1 MVLRVK
7 DEAIQ
12 RGLQV
17 FTAGQLTDALRHRL
31 LIANA
36 HLEAALRRECGQL
49 NPCRT
54 VTQQVQVIGAPA
66 RVRRGLCLQALAQ
79 EEQMNQ
85 VAGGAAGQQASK
97 GVDLAVQHQVRL
109 AAVAA
114 PEVDECAGRRV
125 VRGVH
130 QRVGAAL
137 QANGGQAS
145 YPVQPVGAG
154 AQVAAL
160 QCQATLDGV
169 VDQLGQGMFR
179 CHAVQQSGLRRR
191 IGLEWLA
198 AEHHAHGQQRVDQ
211 IRQARGGA
219 QPRMQA
225 DQYLRQA
232 QPGIRCGQAHVAAQR
247 EFQAAAKGVAV
258 HDGQR
263 RAGQINQLLGQQ
275 VSVHQLAHRV
285 GFVVDSGKIVQ
296 VGAQAK
302 AACLGRAQDQR
313 ARHFPAQAGQHV
325 AQFTQRG
332 AAEQV
337 GRLPLLIE
345 QQPGDLAVVAAQAPV
360 LPWALVRL
368 LQVLLAEGAV
378 AALALHQVVERVH
391 HACTSSARVSSQA
404 WA

>member
-1 MVLRVK
+1 
-7 DEAIQ
+7 
-12 RGLQV
+12 
-17 FTAGQLTDALRHRL
+17 
-31 LIANA
+31 
-36 HLEAALRRECGQL
+36 
-49 NPCRT
+49 
-54 VTQQVQVIGAPA
+54 
-66 RVRRGLCLQALAQ
+66 
-79 EEQMNQ
+79 
-85 VAGGAAGQQASK
+85 
-97 GVDLAVQHQVRL
+97 
-109 AAVAA
+109 
-114 PEVDECAGRRV
+114 
-125 VRGVH
+125 
-130 QRVGAAL
+130 
-137 QANGGQAS
+137 
-145 YPVQPVGAG
+145 
-154 AQVAAL
+154 
-160 QCQATLDGV
+160 
-169 VDQLGQGMFR
+169 
-179 CHAVQQSGLRRR
+179 
-191 IGLEWLA
+191 
-198 AEHHAHGQQRVDQ
+198 
-211 IRQARGGA
+211 
-219 QPRMQA
+219 MQA